1 MTDITSAPSEAAF
14 PTTEEGTVHDLR
26 LAEALGFKRP
36 ANIRNLI
43 KRHRAILEAI
53 GPLLQREAMV
63 GIGSGAKRAVTEFH
77 LSKAQAAFI
86 IGKSDTREA
95 ESVLALISESFAM
108 LSEGKLVAADEAAQA
123 ELDAAAARAAE
134 RHRLMR
140 EDKDDF
146 SRILKGFSKSPSR
159 SVIGHKPDGA
169 PILRELTTFENQRE
183 ERLAAQKRQSRWAA
197 QGRKTRNPGDPD

>member
-1 MTDITSAPSEAAF
+1 MNDITNTSPEAAL
-14 PTTEEGTVHDLR
+14 PATEGGTVHDLR

-63 GIGSGAKRAVTEFH
+63 GIGSGARRAVTEFH

-95 ESVLALISESFAM
+95 DSVLALISESFAM
-108 LSEGKLVAADEAAQA
+108 LSDGKLVAVDEAAQA
-123 ELDAAAARAAE
+123 ELDAAAERAAE
-134 RHRLMR
+134 RRRLMR
-140 EDKDDF
+140 EEKDDY
-146 SRILKGFSKSPSR
+146 SRILKGFSKSPLR
-159 SVIGHKPDGA
+159 SVIGHKPDGTA
-169 PILRELTTFENQRE
+169 ILRELTTFEKQRE
-183 ERLAAQKRQSRWAA
+183 ERQAAQRRQSRWAA
-197 QGRKTRNPGDPD
+197 QARKTRNPGDPL